1 METLQQVPVLT
12 QQWDL
17 GYEIGMIITIIL
29 TAGSALFAVGAFIT
43 AMITRGNRGVGPG
56 LIAVIVMLVAGF
68 IGTIV
73 AWPFSGQYHR
83 YQPLGGTV
91 ASISSRLIASGTN
104 GGGSTQK
111 FVFTFAGGTNADGSR
126 PALGCNDT
134 RCSAVHVGDKVM
146 LMCERSYQ
154 WNAPTQGWDCNWGY
168 DEQPARNGNPASVF

>member
-1 METLQQVPVLT
+1 MTFA
-12 QQWDL
+12 QQWDT
-17 GYEIGMIITIIL
+17 GYLIGMVITVAV
-29 TAGSALFAVGAFIT
+29 TAGAGLTVIGAFIT
-43 AMITRGNRGVGPG
+43 ALVTRGDRGAGALVVAATVMI
-56 LIAVIVMLVAGF
+56 IAGG
-68 IGTIV
+68 IGTWI

-111 FVFTFAGGTNADGSR
+111 FVLTFAGGTDASGDR

-134 RCSAVHVGDKVM
+134 RCSAVRVGDKVT

-154 WNAPTQGWDCNWGY
+154 LNAPTQGWDCNWGE
-168 DEQPARNGNPASVF
+168 DVRPDGTSF

>member
-17 GYEIGMIITIIL
+17 GYEIGMVITVIL
-29 TAGSALFAVGAFIT
+29 TAAALLSSVGGLVTALIT
-43 AMITRGNRGVGPG
+43 KGNRGVGNM
-56 LIAVIVMLVAGF
+56 LVSFIVFLVAGL

-91 ASISSRLIASGTN
+91 ASISSRLIASGTQN
-104 GGGSTQK
+104 GGSTQK
-111 FVFTFAGGTNADGSR
+111 FVLTFAGGTSADGSR

-134 RCSAVHVGDKVM
+134 RCSAVKVGDKVM

-168 DEQPARNGNPASVF
+168 DEQPARGGSPASIF